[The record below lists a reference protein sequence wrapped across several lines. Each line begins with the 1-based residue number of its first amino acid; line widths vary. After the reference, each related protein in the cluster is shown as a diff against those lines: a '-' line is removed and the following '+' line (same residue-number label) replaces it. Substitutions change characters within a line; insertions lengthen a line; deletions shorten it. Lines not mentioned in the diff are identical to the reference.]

1 MMAVARLQGLLRSLI
16 VTACLLRAGALHA
29 PARRVAVASHRPAHG
44 SLSPRTMGRRGR
56 FVVMVHEDLD
66 LGSDLFAIVG
76 VSQDATP
83 ADIKKAFH
91 RKARR
96 VHPDSNPEPE
106 AAREFRRL
114 VAAYETL
121 SDPQKL
127 REWEL
132 MKTPAGRAARRHA
145 GSQGTTWARGARG
158 RYHTSYSY
166 YSADGTGTASQ
177 AWKTTGQMP
186 FAEPGAY
193 RRSYDAG
200 PPAPPWPD
208 PTSAEPSSGGQ
219 QASGGPCTM
228 PARRSAR
235 NLEAASAAEP
245 FIVVPPGSLRTWSN
259 PQANWERVQVMLG
272 TSGGTALDADL
283 EVGSRRLDS
292 RP

>member
-1 MMAVARLQGLLRSLI
+1 
-16 VTACLLRAGALHA
+16 
-29 PARRVAVASHRPAHG
+29 
-44 SLSPRTMGRRGR
+44 
-56 FVVMVHEDLD
+56 MVDGDLD
-66 LGSDLFAIVG
+66 LGTDLFAIVG
-76 VSQDATP
+76 VSQDAAP

-96 VHPDSNPEPE
+96 LHPDYNPEPE
-106 AAREFRRL
+106 AAKEFRRL
-114 VAAYETL
+114 VAAFETL

-166 YSADGTGTASQ
+166 DSVDGAGTASQ

-193 RRSYDAG
+193 RRPYDAG

-208 PTSAEPSSGGQ
+208 PTSSEPSSGGQ
-219 QASGGPCTM
+219 QVSGEPCTM

-235 NLEAASAAEP
+235 NLEPVSAAEP

-272 TSGGTALDADL
+272 TSGGSALDADL
-283 EVGSRRLDS
+283 EVGARRRDS
-292 RP
+292 KPEPFPAQNPNPHLLGATAGLVWLSATAVAEEEAEVNPSPNLSSCGTGPTARRARCT

>member
-1 MMAVARLQGLLRSLI
+1 MEVARLEGLLRSLI

-145 GSQGTTWARGARG
+145 RRVLRGCKVRG
-158 RYHTSYSY
+158 
-166 YSADGTGTASQ
+166 
-177 AWKTTGQMP
+177 
-186 FAEPGAY
+186 PGAL
-193 RRSYDAG
+193 A
-200 PPAPPWPD
+200 A
-208 PTSAEPSSGGQ
+208 A
-219 QASGGPCTM
+219 GGP
-228 PARRSAR
+228 
-235 NLEAASAAEP
+235 
-245 FIVVPPGSLRTWSN
+245 
-259 PQANWERVQVMLG
+259 
-272 TSGGTALDADL
+272 
-283 EVGSRRLDS
+283 
-292 RP
+292 